1 MPLEEHAVPVLYTI
15 GMYTAAPAIR
25 FAWRPKVEGL
35 EHVPATGGAIF
46 AGNHLSVADELF
58 LGAVISRP
66 IAFWAKEEYFVTPG
80 LKGVF
85 FKGLMD
91 GLGAIPVHRAGGRAA
106 LSAFDDAIPHLR
118 AGGLVCIY
126 PEGTRSPDGRLYRG
140 RTGAARLALAAD
152 VPIVPVGMIGTNKIQ
167 PIGQV
172 MPTLKRNQVT
182 IKFAKPIDVA
192 AWKDAA
198 SESTAAREIT
208 DTLMSTIQQLTG
220 QAYVS
225 RYAPKKESA

>member
-1 MPLEEHAVPVLYTI
+1 MPVLYTI

-25 FAWRPKVEGL
+25 LAWKPKVEGL

-46 AGNHLSVADELF
+46 AGNHISVADELF

-118 AGGLVCIY
+118 KGGLVCIY

-140 RTGAARLALAAD
+140 RTGAARLALAAE
-152 VPIVPVGMIGTNKIQ
+152 VPIIPVGTIGTEKVQ

-172 MPTLKRNQVT
+172 MPRVMRNQVT
-182 IKFAKPIDVA
+182 IKFAKAIDVS
-192 AWKDAA
+192 AWKDAP
-198 SESTAAREIT
+198 SESSAAREIT

-225 RYAPKKESA
+225 RYAPKKETA